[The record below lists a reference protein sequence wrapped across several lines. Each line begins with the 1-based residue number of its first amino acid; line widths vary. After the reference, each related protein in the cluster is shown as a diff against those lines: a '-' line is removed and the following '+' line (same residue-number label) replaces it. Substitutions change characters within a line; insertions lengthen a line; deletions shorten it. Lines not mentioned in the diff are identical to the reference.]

1 MKRLKKC
8 IIALVLVIAV
18 LGSAVYLIEINN
30 NTLLKPKIVVSN
42 YKLCQKANYKVRTGS
57 YESSIH
63 KDVVSRYI
71 DSDNEYDYYIES
83 IRNWLPGNIE
93 EDYFIKKK
101 GNKIVAAF
109 DLKELNLARR
119 NDLYTYCGFYNNGY
133 LYFTI
138 EGTNS
143 IFCID
148 DCFTNCSIY
157 FTPQKFGKINV
168 TSFCIAEDILY
179 YITDSGSLV
188 KYDGTEEVQI
198 KNLPKIPS
206 AFEDDDSSPMK
217 EYSYINVEDSAVQV
231 SDYSY
236 YLNCINGKFYYGM
249 ENKLFCVDDEG
260 NVEYL
265 NFEIPPS
272 SSGSS
277 HIYRI
282 EPYKNNS
289 SLVAVSFYYVDI
301 NPEGRSPG
309 TIRYVL
315 NPENGDYIKCKQRAN
330 KWNRH
335 LSDNKFE
342 DYIDKL
348 RSMAGSDG

>member
-1 MKRLKKC
+1 MKKFKIF
-8 IIALVLVIAV
+8 IITFVLVIAV

-30 NTLLKPKIVVSN
+30 NTLLEPKVVASN
-42 YKLCQKANYKVRTGS
+42 YKLCQKANYNVSAGS
-57 YESSIH
+57 YDSSIH
-63 KDVVSRYI
+63 KDVISRYI

-101 GNKIVAAF
+101 GNRIVAAF
-109 DLKELNLARR
+109 NLKELNLARR
-119 NDLYTYCGFYNNGY
+119 NDLYIYCGFYNNGY

-143 IFCID
+143 IFYID

-157 FTPQKFGKINV
+157 FTPQKFGEINV

-188 KYDGTEEVQI
+188 KYNGVEEVQI
-198 KNLPKIPS
+198 KKLPKIPS
-206 AFEDDDSSPMK
+206 AFEDDDSYPMK
-217 EYSYINVEDSAVQV
+217 EYSYINVENSSVQV

-236 YLNCINGKFYYGM
+236 CLNCINGKFYYGM
-249 ENKLFCVDDEG
+249 ENKLFCVDEEG

-265 NFEIPPS
+265 NFEIPKS
-272 SSGSS
+272 SSESS

-289 SLVAVSFYYVDI
+289 SLLAVSFYYVDI

-309 TIRYVL
+309 TIRYVI

-330 KWNRH
+330 KWNRC

-342 DYIDKL
+342 DYIDNL
-348 RSMAGSDG
+348 RSMAGTDG

>member
-1 MKRLKKC
+1 MNKKKLFIG
-8 IIALVLVIAV
+8 IILLVLIINSVI
-18 LGSAVYLIEINN
+18 YIIIINDN
-30 NTLLKPKIVVSN
+30 MLLKPNIIVSN
-42 YKLCQKANYKVRTGS
+42 YKLCQKSNYRISTDS
-57 YESSIH
+57 FDSSIH
-63 KDVVSRYI
+63 KDIISRYI

-109 DLKELNLARR
+109 NLKELNLACR
-119 NDLYTYCGFYNNGY
+119 NDLYIYCGFYNNGY

-168 TSFCIAEDILY
+168 TSFCITEDLLY

-188 KYDGTEEVQI
+188 KYNGTEEVQI
-198 KNLPKIPS
+198 KKLPKIPS
-206 AFEDDDSSPMK
+206 TFEDDDSSPMK
-217 EYSYINVEDSAVQV
+217 EYSYINVENSSVQV

-249 ENKLFCVDDEG
+249 ENKLFCVDEEG

-265 NFEIPPS
+265 NFEIPKS
-272 SSGSS
+272 SSESS

-282 EPYKNNS
+282 EPYNNNS
-289 SLVAVSFYYVDI
+289 SLLAVSFYYVDI

-309 TIRYVL
+309 TIRYVID
-315 NPENGDYIKCKQRAN
+315 PENGDYIKCKQRAN
-330 KWNRH
+330 KWNRC
-335 LSDNKFE
+335 LSDNKFD
-342 DYIDKL
+342 DYIDNL
-348 RSMAGSDG
+348 RSMAVNNG